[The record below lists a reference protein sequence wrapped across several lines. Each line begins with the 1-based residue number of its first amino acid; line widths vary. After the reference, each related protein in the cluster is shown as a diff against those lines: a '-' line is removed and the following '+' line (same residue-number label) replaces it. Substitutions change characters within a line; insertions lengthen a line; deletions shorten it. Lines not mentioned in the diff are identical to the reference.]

1 MARDLAT
8 AAAIHE
14 AARRWLVTYDP
25 EGAATWLA
33 AGPDADLVMDVVQN
47 LTTFGLVD
55 GEGDETA
62 AQEGLAIVAA
72 SHRLNRAA
80 ALVKVATAD
89 MPPPARPAP
98 HPGEAVVRLLGELQR
113 DIYAETAAKALGI
126 KLVVDPMLF
135 GSVAR
140 AIRSSM
146 RGGDPYRANGE
157 TCVDVITPMG
167 PITITQGREPLR
179 WTGGR
184 F

>member
-1 MARDLAT
+1 MASDLAT

-14 AARRWLVTYDP
+14 AARRWLVTYDS

-47 LTTFGLVD
+47 LATFGLAD
-55 GEGDETA
+55 HEGDETA

-80 ALVKVATAD
+80 ALVKAATAD
-89 MPPPARPAP
+89 MPPAARPAP
-98 HPGEAVVRLLGELQR
+98 HPGEAVARLLGELQR

-126 KLVVDPMLF
+126 KLVVDPLLF
-135 GSVAR
+135 GSVTR
-140 AIRSSM
+140 AMNASPM
-146 RGGDPYRANGE
+146 YRANGE

-167 PITITQGREPLR
+167 PITIAQGQEPLR
-179 WTGGR
+179 WGR